1 MNFYNTGG
9 RPATFDPFD
18 DPRGFRKRPKS
29 IFVRHSGKLS
39 GLAVLFLTATVIY
52 LHSHRRTLH
61 SHLAAKDYQLNAI
74 VEEKEAISR
83 TLREKDHKVSVKTV
97 ESEHL
102 RRTIERLQEEV
113 STQSTR
119 ALEATRLAEE
129 TTRASA
135 AKIKA
140 LEERLQADTARYT
153 SQEVPAV
160 PVPAVPVPATPLTV
174 PATPLTV
181 PATHDEAG
189 AGEVPLPGATTGTPA
204 GAGLAASALPVTLGQ
219 SAGLP
224 AGPTE
229 PNPFV
234 ARAGG
239 AHMARHHHRLSMLET
254 AMGHERRE
262 GEEEPQEDP
271 FAKLP

>member
-1 MNFYNTGG
+1 MGHTTLIHALK
-9 RPATFDPFD
+9 PPH
-18 DPRGFRKRPKS
+18 RKRPKS

-153 SQEVPAV
+153 SQVGLGRGLLFFGWGCPGRDWVTSDQAM
-160 PVPAVPVPATPLTV
+160 
-174 PATPLTV
+174 
-181 PATHDEAG
+181 AG
-189 AGEVPLPGATTGTPA
+189 
-204 GAGLAASALPVTLGQ
+204 Q
-219 SAGLP
+219 
-224 AGPTE
+224 
-229 PNPFV
+229 
-234 ARAGG
+234 GG
-239 AHMARHHHRLSMLET
+239 CHA
-254 AMGHERRE
+254 
-262 GEEEPQEDP
+262 
-271 FAKLP
+271 

>member
-1 MNFYNTGG
+1 MQGG
-9 RPATFDPFD
+9 ECNARLATA
-18 DPRGFRKRPKS
+18 
-29 IFVRHSGKLS
+29 LS
-39 GLAVLFLTATVIY
+39 EKAAADSRATY
-52 LHSHRRTLH
+52 AES
-61 SHLAAKDYQLNAI
+61 LAAAAEGRATAAEARAAASEAQLA
-74 VEEKEAISR
+74 AA
-83 TLREKDHKVSVKTV
+83 
-97 ESEHL
+97 
-102 RRTIERLQEEV
+102 
-113 STQSTR
+113 R
-119 ALEATRLAEE
+119 AGALPTPP
-129 TTRASA
+129 A
-135 AKIKA
+135 AVPA
-140 LEERLQADTARYT
+140 PVVPVA
-153 SQEVPAV
+153 QEVPAV

-239 AHMARHHHRLSMLET
+239 VPQQAQQQQQGPAPPAHPARQTVEAHMARHHHRLSMLET